1 MKFSRIAPGIA
12 LLVLALALVPVALAG
27 KGKPGGGGTGGTTGS
42 GSGTITLV
50 LLNSTDGLPHIGQK
64 ITFNVST
71 TATTQPW
78 VEVKCSQNGT
88 LVYDASNAMFPGS
101 LNEIFTLGMTPAW
114 PSGDADCTAYLQ
126 NWANYAKHGTITN
139 ITSMTFHVYA

>member
-1 MKFSRIAPGIA
+1 MKFSRIALCA
-12 LLVLALALVPVALAG
+12 AVLALVVILIPAALA
-27 KGKPGGGGTGGTTGS
+27 KGKPGGGTGGTTG
-42 GSGTITLV
+42 GSGTISLV
-50 LLNSTDGLPHIGQK
+50 LLNSTDGLPHVGQK
-64 ITFNVST
+64 VTFDVST

-78 VEVKCSQNGT
+78 VEVKCFQNGA

-101 LNEIFTLGMTPAW
+101 LNEIFTLGGTPSW

-126 NWANYAKHGTITN
+126 NWSNYAKHGTITN